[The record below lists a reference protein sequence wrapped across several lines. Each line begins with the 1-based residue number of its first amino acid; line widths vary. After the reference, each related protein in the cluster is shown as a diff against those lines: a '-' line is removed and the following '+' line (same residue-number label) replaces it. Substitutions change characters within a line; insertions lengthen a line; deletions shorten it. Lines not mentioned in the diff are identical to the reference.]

1 MWNLIKKELRE
12 LLTKSTLVSIVVVI
26 VMFMALGSFIGGE
39 VEEAQSIQA
48 FGYIDATDA
57 GDGEDVD
64 YAAAAVESIKVH
76 YVNVLEV
83 DDADEYVKK
92 IEVDYQD
99 TDAILAAM
107 EEKDVDTVVIFLPDF
122 NNKVSMGQIGM
133 MSVYWNQNDTGV
145 FSALDTVT
153 AQNVI
158 GLTRAS
164 VTAKYLS
171 THGTLTPDQQQFIQS
186 PVVCPADP
194 ETGSIGS
201 TFLKGELHENV
212 SPDNIYGAMS
222 QQTTF
227 IPIVIML
234 IITMIG
240 SILISSMGNE
250 KENKTLET
258 LLTLPISRT
267 TVVAGKLIGSAIAGI
282 VMGAMYMFGMYFYI
296 NGLTGSA
303 GGSVTMA
310 DLGLSLGAVDWVI
323 VVACMFFTILC
334 ALGMCMVLG
343 AFAKNYKAAQMYI
356 MPISVLALIPMF
368 VTMFANYAELPVV
381 FQGLLFLI
389 PFTHPM
395 MVIQNLVFGETLMV
409 TGGLIYLAVFACLS
423 MYITIR
429 LYKSD
434 ILLTGFISKKGARKK
449 SSEE

>member
-12 LLTKSTLVSIVVVI
+12 LLTRSTLVSIVVVI
-26 VMFMALGSFIGGE
+26 VMFMMLGNFIGGE
-39 VEEAQSIQA
+39 VKDAQSVQS
-48 FGYIDATDA
+48 FGYIDATAEEETDPNA
-57 GDGEDVD
+57 YSHG
-64 YAAAAVESIKVH
+64 AIESIRTY
-76 YVNVLEV
+76 YVSVLEV
-83 DDADEYVKK
+83 ENADDYVKK
-92 IEVDYQD
+92 IDVDYQD
-99 TDAILAAM
+99 TDAILSAM
-107 EEKDVDTVVIFLPDF
+107 ESNDVDTVVIFLPDF
-122 NNKVSMGQIGM
+122 NAKVSTGQVAT

-145 FSALDTVT
+145 LSALDTVT
-153 AQNVI
+153 AQNII
-158 GLTRAS
+158 GLTKAF
-164 VTAKYLS
+164 VTSKYLE
-171 THGTLTPDQQQFIQS
+171 THGTLTPEQQAFVQNSVI
-186 PVVCPADP
+186 CPADP

-267 TVVAGKLIGSAIAGI
+267 MVVAGKLIGSSIAGI
-282 VMGAMYMFGMYFYI
+282 VMGALYMFGMYFYI

-303 GGSVTMA
+303 GGSVSME
-310 DLGLSLGAVDWVI
+310 DLGLSLGIVDWLF
-323 VVACMFFTILC
+323 VVVCMFLTILC
-334 ALGMCMVLG
+334 ALGMCMILG
-343 AFAKNYKAAQMYI
+343 AFAKNFKAAQMYI

-368 VTMFANYAELPVV
+368 VTMFSNYADLPVV
-381 FQGLLFLI
+381 FQGLLFAI

-395 MVIQNLVFGETLMV
+395 TIIQNLVFGESAMV
-409 TGGLIYLAVFACLS
+409 IGGLVYLAFFAGLS